1 MMATS
6 KRVTVQY
13 PRCNR
18 NVTVVQPAD
27 SCLDH
32 WCARCQAAFI
42 VWLDAAG
49 NVTKTKEVG

>member
-1 MMATS
+1 MVGKS
-6 KRVTVQY
+6 RRVTVQC

-18 NVTVVQPAD
+18 NVTVVQNTD

-32 WCARCQAAFI
+32 WCARCQAAFL

-49 NVTKTKEVG
+49 NVTATKALD